1 MAQKAVVAQI
11 DFGYTKVEGL
21 MLPDGSYRMG
31 VSQIINLLPSLTT
44 LNNATRDVK
53 VLLGNDCKLL
63 KIPSEISKNPV
74 NTISIDQLVELVT
87 KLATEKLN
95 REAIVLL
102 SIFAIEVLENRF
114 NHAFGVKCT
123 QEEQNKNLAIRW
135 KRLLARRDYTD
146 VLMERHIDLYGT
158 KPVPEDYRVWTVK
171 VNKVLFGCQHFKCNR
186 DNMTTEQQ
194 EMITDFE
201 RTVKRFALKYDYA
214 TPMELIDKTL
224 ETF

>member
-1 MAQKAVVAQI
+1 MAEKAVVAQI
-11 DFGYTKVEGL
+11 DFGYTKIEGL

-31 VSQIINLLPSLTT
+31 VSQITNLMPNSVRPNQASRDLKPLLGESFQFDKIKSE
-44 LNNATRDVK
+44 LNNK
-53 VLLGNDCKLL
+53 
-63 KIPSEISKNPV
+63 PV
-74 NTISIDQLVELVT
+74 NTITIEQFVQLLKV
-87 KLATEKLN
+87 LALQKTSQ
-95 REAIVLL
+95 EAITLL
-102 SIFAIEVLENRF
+102 VILAEESIERRF

-123 QEEQNKNLAIRW
+123 EEDYNKLLTIRW

-146 VLMERHIDLYGT
+146 VLMERHIDLYET
-158 KPVPEDYRVWTVK
+158 KPIPEDYRVWTVK
-171 VNKVLFGCQHFKCNR
+171 VNKALFGCQHFKCNR

-201 RTVKRFALKYDYA
+201 RTVKRFALKYTHA